1 MSENKKKRSGL
12 FGRPQQS
19 AGQPR
24 ADVSEQAGVSR
35 KKGRVG
41 RTIGTI
47 LLVMV
52 LTIAIFTGIFMT
64 WINTSL

>member
-35 KKGRVG
+35 KKAA
-41 RTIGTI
+41 
-47 LLVMV
+47 LAAPSV
-52 LTIAIFTGIFMT
+52 LFC
-64 WINTSL
+64 W